1 MKSSKR
7 SLDIAAEPHT
17 KKKLEKSERRFR
29 LIAENT
35 GDIISTLTFSRNPT
49 YTYVSPSVERILG
62 YKPEEQISKSVW
74 GYIHPDDK
82 KKMSTLLKKCLRIYL
97 SAKLPGKPIPKE
109 FVNHSYSLEYRFR
122 DKSGNWRYMESTIT
136 YFENELLAISRD
148 ITERKRVEKE
158 LKRQDECLEELI
170 GERTRK
176 LKEAE
181 RLAAIGELATMVGH
195 DLRNPLQGISG
206 AAYVLRTKLRTTRDE
221 QVRTMLEIIEKEVR
235 YSDKIINDLLD
246 YSREMRLGLTEISL
260 SSIIEDALASVLVPE
275 TISLKLPEKEAKI
288 NVDPEKMK
296 RVFVNIIKN
305 AVDAMPG
312 GGTLTIQ
319 SRESNDNM
327 EIAFNDTGTGM
338 PKEVME
344 KLGKPLQTTKA
355 KGMGMGL
362 AICYR
367 IVQAHKGSVTAESI
381 PDQGTTI
388 KVTLPLLNNETT

>member
-1 MKSSKR
+1 M
-7 SLDIAAEPHT
+7 
-17 KKKLEKSERRFR
+17 
-29 LIAENT
+29 
-35 GDIISTLTFSRNPT
+35 
-49 YTYVSPSVERILG
+49 
-62 YKPEEQISKSVW
+62 
-74 GYIHPDDK
+74 
-82 KKMSTLLKKCLRIYL
+82 
-97 SAKLPGKPIPKE
+97 PKE
-109 FVNHSYSLEYRFR
+109 FVNYSYNLEYRFR
-122 DKSGNWRYMESTIT
+122 DKSGSWRYMESTMT

-148 ITERKRVEKE
+148 IAERKRVEEE
-158 LKRQDECLEELI
+158 LKRQAERLEELI
-170 GERTRK
+170 GERTRE

-221 QVRTMLEIIEKEVR
+221 QVRTMLEIIEKDVR

-246 YSREMRLGLTEISL
+246 YSREMRLELTAISL
-260 SSIIEDALASVLVPE
+260 SSVIEDALASVLVPE
-275 TISLKLPEKEAKI
+275 TISLKLSEKEAKI
-288 NVDPEKMK
+288 NVDPEKIK
-296 RVFVNIIKN
+296 RVFMNIIKN

-312 GGTLTIQ
+312 GGTFTIQ
-319 SRESNDNM
+319 SKESNDNM

-367 IVQAHKGSVTAESI
+367 IIQPHKGSVTAESI

>member
-1 MKSSKR
+1 
-7 SLDIAAEPHT
+7 
-17 KKKLEKSERRFR
+17 
-29 LIAENT
+29 
-35 GDIISTLTFSRNPT
+35 
-49 YTYVSPSVERILG
+49 
-62 YKPEEQISKSVW
+62 
-74 GYIHPDDK
+74 
-82 KKMSTLLKKCLRIYL
+82 
-97 SAKLPGKPIPKE
+97 
-109 FVNHSYSLEYRFR
+109 
-122 DKSGNWRYMESTIT
+122 
-136 YFENELLAISRD
+136 
-148 ITERKRVEKE
+148 
-158 LKRQDECLEELI
+158 
-170 GERTRK
+170 
-176 LKEAE
+176 
-181 RLAAIGELATMVGH
+181 
-195 DLRNPLQGISG
+195 
-206 AAYVLRTKLRTTRDE
+206 
-221 QVRTMLEIIEKEVR
+221 MLEIIEKEVR

-246 YSREMRLGLTEISL
+246 YSREMRLGLTDISP

>member
-7 SLDIAAEPHT
+7 SLDITADAHT

-35 GDIISTLTFSRNPT
+35 GEIISTLTFSRNPT

-62 YKPEEQISKSVW
+62 YQPEEQIGKSVW
-74 GYIHPDDK
+74 GYVHPDDK
-82 KKMSTLLKKCLRIYL
+82 KKMSTLLKKCLGICL
-97 SAKLPGKPIPKE
+97 PAKLPGKPTPKE
-109 FVNHSYSLEYRFR
+109 FVNHFYNLEYRFKG
-122 DKSGNWRYMESTIT
+122 KSGNWRYMESTIT

-158 LKRQDECLEELI
+158 LKRQDERLEELI

-221 QVRTMLEIIEKEVR
+221 QVRTMLEIIEKDVR

-246 YSREMRLGLTEISL
+246 YSREMRLELTEIGL
-260 SSIIEDALASVLVPE
+260 SSVIEDALASVLVPE

-288 NVDPEKMK
+288 NVDPEKIK

-319 SRESNDNM
+319 SKESNDNM

-338 PKEVME
+338 PKE
-344 KLGKPLQTTKA
+344 A
-355 KGMGMGL
+355 R
-362 AICYR
+362 AWCYSCLTL
-367 IVQAHKGSVTAESI
+367 HSHDVTRR
-381 PDQGTTI
+381 
-388 KVTLPLLNNETT
+388 